1 MDVDAWLKLV
11 LICFLGALSPG
22 PSLALVLNNT
32 IARGR
37 LYGIS
42 MGLGHGVGI
51 GLWALLTSA
60 GISEIIMDKSAIL
73 LVLQS
78 LGACLIAYIGF
89 RTIMDGDWEIIRH
102 KDPESESSETLIRGA
117 GEGFLISIF
126 NPKIALFFLA
136 IFSHVVSSES
146 DRVEIVLMGSTAA
159 IIDALWYVSVSF
171 MLTGSSVR
179 KILVDKGRIVS
190 QISGFFLVG
199 IAIYLTGGML
209 VEIL

>member
-1 MDVDAWLKLV
+1 MNKRIFDQTTCVAFPGSSGGGVFLKRDDPRYVGMLV
-11 LICFLGALSPG
+11 
-22 PSLALVLNNT
+22 
-32 IARGR
+32 
-37 LYGIS
+37 
-42 MGLGHGVGI
+42 
-51 GLWALLTSA
+51 
-60 GISEIIMDKSAIL
+60 
-73 LVLQS
+73 
-78 LGACLIAYIGF
+78 
-89 RTIMDGDWEIIRH
+89 
-102 KDPESESSETLIRGA
+102 RGA

-136 IFSHVVSSES
+136 IYSHVVSSES

-179 KILVDKGRIVS
+179 KILVDKGRTVS